1 MNKHVLKIK
10 CKLRATNTSLKYAGH
25 VLLLGS
31 VCGPSRVKKPGCPAG
46 GEPPALGLARTLALG
61 RVHLPLRKL
70 AARRCLCAAGLDGLR
85 AVTSRAKENK
95 GKARPKLKF
104 QTQIFSSKLY
114 ESERK
119 RNTRE
124 KETSMRSNRLKRS
137 LQKK

>member
-1 MNKHVLKIK
+1 MQAKSHKHFPEMCRPRAAPGK
-10 CKLRATNTSLKYAGH
+10 CLWAEPSQEAWLPRWWRA
-25 VLLLGS
+25 
-31 VCGPSRVKKPGCPAG
+31 
-46 GEPPALGLARTLALG
+46 PALGLARALALG

-119 RNTRE
+119 RSTRE
-124 KETSMRSNRLKRS
+124 KETAMRSNRLKRS